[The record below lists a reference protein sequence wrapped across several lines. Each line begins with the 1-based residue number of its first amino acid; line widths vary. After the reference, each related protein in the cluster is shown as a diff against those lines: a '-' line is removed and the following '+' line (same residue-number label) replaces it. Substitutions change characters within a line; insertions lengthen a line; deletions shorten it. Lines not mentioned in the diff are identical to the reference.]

1 MSELSHVINLTNF
14 WAFSTGV
21 RKAVDNP
28 AHVGALKGRWGG
40 DLDDYTVQTR
50 PKLYYV
56 GQPISI
62 LVSVLGLPLFTICSG
77 KNKAVVF
84 CFFRLS

>member
-1 MSELSHVINLTNF
+1 MSELSAVINLTNF
-14 WAFSTGV
+14 REFSTDV
-21 RKAVDNP
+21 RKPVDNP
-28 AHVGALKGRWGG
+28 ARVRAQKGRWGG

-50 PKLYYV
+50 PKLYYE

-84 CFFRLS
+84 FFFRLS